1 MDPSSSD
8 DDECF
13 SVQLDSSDMAP
24 NAEKVLFSYSQLN
37 IGTHFIQFQLDY
49 PPAEVFNAAL
59 SSGT

>member
-24 NAEKVLFSYSQLN
+24 NAEKVFFSHSARHL
-37 IGTHFIQFQLDY
+37 
-49 PPAEVFNAAL
+49 AL
-59 SSGT
+59 ISFPVN